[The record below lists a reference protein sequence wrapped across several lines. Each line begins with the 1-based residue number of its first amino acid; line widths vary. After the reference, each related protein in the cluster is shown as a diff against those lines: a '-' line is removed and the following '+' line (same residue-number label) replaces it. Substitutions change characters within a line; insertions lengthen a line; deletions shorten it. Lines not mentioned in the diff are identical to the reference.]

1 MQDRPNIATAI
12 PRRRYQVGDYGATVL
27 GEVESS
33 DPRRYRYILAMVPA
47 GERTPTLYVT
57 CEATPPKESA
67 QGNYRLRLI
76 NEAMSEVMDTAD
88 RWGDLDA
95 FADQALKLAAQALGL
110 QREQQ
115 IRLL

>member
-12 PRRRYQVGDYGATVL
+12 PKRRYQCGDYSATVL
-27 GEVESS
+27 GEVDSS
-33 DPRRYRYILAMVPA
+33 DPRPYRYILAMVPM

-95 FADQALKLAAQALGL
+95 FAEQALKLAGQALGL
-110 QREQQ
+110 QREQVV
-115 IRLL
+115 RLL

>member
-1 MQDRPNIATAI
+1 MQDRPTIATAI
-12 PRRRYQVGDYGATVL
+12 PKRRFQIGDYSASLL
-27 GEVESS
+27 GEVESI
-33 DPRRYRYILAMVPA
+33 DPRHYRYILALVPT

-67 QGNYRLRLI
+67 GGNYRLRLI

-95 FADQALKLAAQALGL
+95 FAEQALKLAAQALGL
-110 QREQQ
+110 QQEQV

>member
-1 MQDRPNIATAI
+1 MQDRPNIGTAI
-12 PRRRYQVGDYGATVL
+12 PKRRYQVGDYAATVL

-33 DPRRYRYILAMVPA
+33 DLRQYRYILAMVPM
-47 GERTPTLYVT
+47 GQRTPSLYVT
-57 CEATPPKESA
+57 CEATPPRESA

-95 FADQALKLAAQALGL
+95 FADQAIKLAAQALGL
-110 QREQQ
+110 QREQVV
-115 IRLL
+115 RLL